1 MPKIIKPAGGPF
13 TTADITVDSSG
24 RIIAAS
30 TGTAG
35 GNNMKPVL
43 WSVGPNSG
51 TFTSN
56 ASKVLIYAASAG
68 GGGGGRGP
76 GSNSGRGGGPGFIGI
91 FSDSITAPFTA
102 PYAIGSV
109 GTSATGNGTGNAGGN
124 TAFGNILTISGGNG
138 GQHGQPGQNP
148 GNNGTVTSGT
158 ADVTGVT
165 SNNSY
170 QKMFM
175 FGQAGNQITGTP
187 SFRGVSVGGKGQSND
202 STGQPGIDGQAG
214 ALLVYTD
221 SL

>member
-1 MPKIIKPAGGPF
+1 MPKIIKPAGGTF

-35 GNNMKPVL
+35 GNNMKPAL

-56 ASKVLIYAASAG
+56 ASKILIYAASAG
-68 GGGGGRGP
+68 GGGGGR
-76 GSNSGRGGGPGFIGI
+76 SSVTDGRNGGMGFIGV

-102 PYAIGSV
+102 PYSIGAS
-109 GTSATGNGTGNAGGN
+109 GTGATGNTAGNAGGN
-124 TAFGNILTISGGNG
+124 TVFGNILTISGGNG
-138 GQHGQPGQNP
+138 GQRGSPNP
-148 GNNGTVTSGT
+148 SQTQEGNIGAVTTGT
-158 ADVTGVT
+158 ADITGT
-165 SNNSY
+165 ADNDSY
-170 QKMFM
+170 REMFM
-175 FGQAGNQITGTP
+175 FGTAGVQYYPGTQ
-187 SFRGVSVGGKGQSND
+187 SYYRGVSVGGKGD
-202 STGQPGIDGQAG
+202 PGETTGGPG